1 MARGKSGRNA
11 RRFIKSHIADAF
23 RSDDMEQFIGRVPE
37 AFKMTPR
44 RWQSSAIDRLRAGD
58 NVMVKAGTGSG
69 KSFLFEVMVLTKDKA
84 VVLIVSPV
92 KALMKRQV
100 PAPPWQSEFILVY
113 AFDRSWIYG
122 SRAD

>member
-69 KSFLFEVMVLTKDKA
+69 KSFLFEVMTHG
-84 VVLIVSPV
+84 PH
-92 KALMKRQV
+92 QG
-100 PAPPWQSEFILVY
+100 QSRCVDCLSCEG
-113 AFDRSWIYG
+113 FDEETG
-122 SRAD
+122 SCSSLAIGIHFSVCV